1 LRIIRECIKELY
13 GQDVAEA
20 IRIQYGGSVNA
31 ANAAELFNMPNID
44 GGLVGGASLKLDD
57 FEKIAKYNK

>member
-20 IRIQYGGSVNA
+20 IRIQYGGSVMLPMRQNSSY
-31 ANAAELFNMPNID
+31 AEHRRRPC
-44 GGLVGGASLKLDD
+44 GRRKLK
-57 FEKIAKYNK
+57 A